1 MEENENMHNGNENQH
16 DNVIEMRPEEQRGG
30 TGMNITDSMNEV
42 KHAGDT
48 AVMGLSS
55 RTLVIISWISAA
67 FAAFL
72 SPYFGIIGIF
82 AGVLSN
88 RQVRGSGN
96 AAIIANVI
104 VAAINLLF
112 GFYFVL
118 SMRRMLFGF

>member
-1 MEENENMHNGNENQH
+1 MEENENVHNDNENQH
-16 DNVIEMRPEEQRGG
+16 DNVIEMHREERRGDD
-30 TGMNITDSMNEV
+30 GMNFTESMNEV
-42 KHAGDT
+42 KRAGDT

-82 AGVLSN
+82 AGVLAN

-96 AAIIANVI
+96 AAIIANVV

-112 GFYFVL
+112 GFYFVV